1 VIYAN
6 EKTKLEKAAQSKT
19 LPVLWTRTRNKELPK
34 TQRRKARVVEL
45 TILQLDEIRAK
56 QREDEAVRRMSG
68 TSGRLLDKLTRPIDA
83 HTARLA
89 IEEVDREYAAN
100 PLLGRKAPRA

>member
-1 VIYAN
+1 M
-6 EKTKLEKAAQSKT
+6 
-19 LPVLWTRTRNKELPK
+19 
-34 TQRRKARVVEL
+34 EL
-45 TILQLDEIRAK
+45 TACQLDEIRAK

-89 IEEVDREYAAN
+89 IAEVNREFAAN